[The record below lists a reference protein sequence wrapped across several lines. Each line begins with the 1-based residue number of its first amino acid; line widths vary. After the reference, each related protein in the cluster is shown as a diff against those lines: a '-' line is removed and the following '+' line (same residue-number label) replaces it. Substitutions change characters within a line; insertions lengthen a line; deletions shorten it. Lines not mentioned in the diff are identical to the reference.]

1 MDNSYIFNILK
12 EMNIQRSLIFTSL
25 SSKDKTVALRLIKR
39 LEEMDLNHWCMYD
52 INGKERN
59 ISGDVYTEVIS
70 KMLKKCCVFL
80 MLISKDSLCS
90 SEVKREIA
98 EVTYTAYN
106 EKHSK
111 LKIIPILI
119 NDTSEKDIPEDVVKL
134 SGITSEVIVRRLSA
148 NTKETEL
155 DEICNEIRS
164 QYIATILENIQQSFI
179 RNNDSQIFLNIMDR
193 CVKQKCSVESI
204 SNTIKQSREVFTDS
218 LRELHVVSNE
228 MLEFDCNPYCCTVIA
243 SNLRGNE
250 VVVNKNKTYDPETQ
264 GVKYFYYYPESSES
278 EYQTTFEKI
287 KSFILK
293 DTKSR
298 REVSSLIRKEFCFRN
313 KIVSFFSE
321 FNDMTQMQFIEHYHI
336 VYDTDLTR
344 FNLLFEDN
352 ETQFYFAYAD
362 EDDIFQV
369 PDEFIAW
376 LEGDDDRFTYNNM
389 IDVSYQF
396 IDFVGN
402 FVELLEGCTDINKV
416 SFESLRK
423 YYQFLIKLQKMEEW
437 QSGNIKLP
445 AAESRRLVN
454 YLLDYTVGSTRKR
467 TKKFPKIAN
476 WLSIE
481 YNEDGS
487 IKKLDNDIAEK
498 AFNNIIPIPLKPT
511 DALKLCYSFE
521 LFIEDALLTG
531 AWYSVEQY
539 DSAKNDNMVFSYEIN
554 RKSEIFDDLIDAF
567 KYLIEIEPNVKE
579 VLKSKKSKILNI
591 Y

>member
-1 MDNSYIFNILK
+1 
-12 EMNIQRSLIFTSL
+12 MNVQRTLIFTSL
-25 SSKDKTVALRLIKR
+25 SSKDKSVALRLIKR
-39 LEEMDLNHWCMYD
+39 LEGMDLNHWCMYD
-52 INGKERN
+52 ENGKERN

-70 KMLKKCCVFL
+70 RMLKKCCIFL
-80 MLISKDSLCS
+80 MLISKDSLAS
-90 SEVKREIA
+90 AEVKREIA

-106 EKHSK
+106 EKHSR

-134 SGITSEVIVRRLSA
+134 SGITSEVIVRRLTPQTTEA
-148 NTKETEL
+148 EL
-155 DEICNEIRS
+155 DEICSEIRS
-164 QYIATILENIQQSFI
+164 QYIATILENVQQCFI
-179 RNNDSQIFLNIMDR
+179 KNNESQIFLNIMDR
-193 CVKQKCSVESI
+193 CVKQKCSVETI

-218 LRELHVVSNE
+218 LRELHVISNE
-228 MLEFDCNPYCCTVIA
+228 LLEFDCNPYCCTVIA

-250 VVVNKNKTYDPETQ
+250 VLIGKKKTYDPQTQ
-264 GVKYFYYYPESSES
+264 GVKYFYYYPESSEP

-287 KSFILK
+287 KSFIRK

-298 REVSSLIRKEFCFRN
+298 REVASLIRKEFCFRN

-321 FNDMTQMQFIEHYHI
+321 FNDMTQAEFIDHYHI
-336 VYDTDLTR
+336 VGAE
-344 FNLLFEDN
+344 NLNKFKTLFDDN

-362 EDDIFQV
+362 ADDIFQV

-376 LEGDDDRFTYNNM
+376 LDGDTDRFTYNNVVE
-389 IDVSYQF
+389 VSYQF
-396 IDFVGN
+396 ISFIGKFVD
-402 FVELLEGCTDINKV
+402 LLDSCVDINKV
-416 SFESLRK
+416 SFESLKK

-437 QSGNIKLP
+437 QNGNLRLP

-454 YLLDYTVGSTRKR
+454 YLLDYTVGSTRKGTR
-467 TKKFPKIAN
+467 KFPKIAN
-476 WLSIE
+476 WLSVE
-481 YNEDGS
+481 YNDDGS
-487 IKKLDNDIAEK
+487 VKSIDPDIAEK
-498 AFNNIIPIPLKPT
+498 AFANIIPIPLKIT

-554 RKSEIFDDLIDAF
+554 RKSEIFDDFIGAF
-567 KYLIEIEPNVKE
+567 KYLIEIEPGVKD
-579 VLKSKKSKILNI
+579 ILEAQNSRMLAI

>member
-1 MDNSYIFNILK
+1 MDNSYIFKILD
-12 EMNIQRSLIFTSL
+12 EMDIQRTMIFTSL
-25 SSKDKTVALRLIKR
+25 SSKDKGVALRLIKR
-39 LEEMDLNHWCMYD
+39 IEEMDLNHWCMYD
-52 INGKERN
+52 ENGKERN

-80 MLISKDSLCS
+80 MLISKNSLS
-90 SEVKREIA
+90 SAEVKREIA

-119 NDTSEKDIPEDVVKL
+119 NDTSENDIPEDVVKL
-134 SGITSEVIVRRLSA
+134 SGITSEVIVRRLTSQTTEA
-148 NTKETEL
+148 EL
-155 DEICNEIRS
+155 DEICAEIRS
-164 QYIATILENIQQSFI
+164 QYIATILENIQQCFI
-179 RNNDSQIFLNIMDR
+179 KNSDSQIFLNIMDR
-193 CVKQKCSVESI
+193 CVKQKCSVASI

-218 LRELHVVSNE
+218 LRELHVISNE

-243 SNLRGNE
+243 SNIRGNE
-250 VVVNKNKTYDPETQ
+250 IIINKRKTYDPENQ
-264 GVKYFYYYPESSES
+264 GVKYFYYYPESAES

-287 KSFILK
+287 KSFLLK

-321 FNDMTQMQFIEHYHI
+321 FNDMTQAQFVENYHI
-336 VYDTDLTR
+336 VNKDDYQR
-344 FNLLFEDN
+344 FKALFDDN

-362 EDDIFQV
+362 ADDIFQV

-376 LEGDDDRFTYNNM
+376 LEGDTDRFTYNN
-389 IDVSYQF
+389 IIEVSYQF
-396 IDFVGN
+396 ISFIGKFVN
-402 FVELLEGCTDINKV
+402 LLEECNDINKV
-416 SFESLRK
+416 SFESLKK
-423 YYQFLIKLQKMEEW
+423 YYQFLIKIQKMEEW
-437 QSGNIKLP
+437 QAGNIRLP

-476 WLSIE
+476 WLNIE
-481 YNEDGS
+481 YNEDGT
-487 IKKLDNDIAEK
+487 IKRLDPEIAEK
-498 AFNNIIPIPLKPT
+498 ALNNVVPVPIKQT

-521 LFIEDALLTG
+521 LFIEDTLLTG
-531 AWYSVEQY
+531 AWYSVEQF
-539 DSAKNDNMVFSYEIN
+539 DPTKNDNMVFSYEITK
-554 RKSEIFDDLIDAF
+554 KSDMFDDLMKAF
-567 KYLIEIEPNVKE
+567 KYLIEIDPTVKE
-579 VLKSKKSKILNI
+579 KLIAKNSRILKI

>member
-1 MDNSYIFNILK
+1 MDNSYIFKILDD
-12 EMNIQRSLIFTSL
+12 MNIQRSMIFTSL
-25 SSKDKTVALRLIKR
+25 SSKDKEVALRLIR
-39 LEEMDLNHWCMYD
+39 RIEEMDLNHWCMYD
-52 INGKERN
+52 ENGKERN

-70 KMLKKCCVFL
+70 KMLKQCCVFL

-90 SEVKREIA
+90 AEVKREIA

-134 SGITSEVIVRRLSA
+134 SGITSEVIVRRLSKD
-148 NTKETEL
+148 TTEHEL
-155 DEICNEIRS
+155 DEICSEIRS
-164 QYIATILENIQQSFI
+164 QYISTILENIQQTFI
-179 RNNDSQIFLNIMDR
+179 RNNESQIFLNIMDR
-193 CVKQKCSVESI
+193 CVKQKCSVETI

-218 LRELHVVSNE
+218 LRELHIISNE

-250 VVVNKNKTYDPETQ
+250 IVVNKVKTYDPETQ
-264 GVKYFYYYPESSES
+264 GVKYFYYYPESAES
-278 EYQTTFEKI
+278 EYQTTYEKI

-293 DTKSR
+293 DNKSR
-298 REVSSLIRKEFCFRN
+298 REVTSLIRKEFCFRN

-321 FNDMTQMQFIEHYHI
+321 FNDMTQAQFAEHYHI
-336 VYDTDLTR
+336 VDEDDYKK
-344 FNLLFEDN
+344 FKILFDDN

-362 EDDIFQV
+362 SDDIFQV

-376 LEGDDDRFTYNNM
+376 LNGDTDRFTYNNV
-389 IDVSYQF
+389 IEVSYQF
-396 IDFVGN
+396 IDFVGK
-402 FVELLEGCTDINKV
+402 FVELLENCNDINKV
-416 SFESLRK
+416 SFESLKK

-454 YLLDYTVGSTRKR
+454 YLLDYTVGSTRKGTR
-467 TKKFPKIAN
+467 KFPKIAN
-476 WLSIE
+476 WLTIE

-487 IKKLDNDIAEK
+487 IKGLDKEIAEK
-498 AFNNIIPIPLKPT
+498 AFNNLVPIPLKST

-539 DSAKNDNMVFSYEIN
+539 DPNKNDNMVFSYEIN
-554 RKSEIFDDLIDAF
+554 RKSEIFEDFIAAF
-567 KYLIEIEPNVKE
+567 KYLIEMSPNAE
-579 VLKSKKSKILNI
+579 EILKSKNSKMLGI